1 MRRRVADRAYRFVS
15 LAEDGQTS
23 WRAAGAARAG
33 RRAAS
38 SDAAVS
44 LSPGEATG
52 PSDAEL
58 EEYVGVWRAAGIE
71 GRDELLTAM
80 ALPWILRQ
88 VGKDR

>member
-1 MRRRVADRAYRFVS
+1 MMRRRVADRAYRFVS

-38 SDAAVS
+38 SDAS

-71 GRDELLTAM
+71 GRDELL
-80 ALPWILRQ
+80 Q
-88 VGKDR
+88 VIDR

>member
-1 MRRRVADRAYRFVS
+1 AAPSPVAEVRA
-15 LAEDGQTS
+15 E
-23 WRAAGAARAG
+23 
-33 RRAAS
+33 AS
-38 SDAAVS
+38 A
-44 LSPGEATG
+44 G
-52 PSDAEL
+52 PSEADL